1 MAKKLK
7 ATYSPLTVST
17 FPDGDIYLKYD
28 TNLKGKTLVL
38 VQSFQ
43 PNPEHSLSVV
53 LFAGKNAQDLGAK
66 KVILIAPYLAY
77 MRQDARF
84 NPGEAVSS
92 KIVGEMLSEAVDK
105 VYTFDPHIHRYK
117 SLSDIFSIPAKYL
130 TANWLIADY
139 IKKHFKD
146 IVIVGPD
153 RESSQWAKR
162 IADKIGVPST
172 VCKKKRLTS
181 WKVKVKIVNPVLMK
195 GKNVVIVDDIIS
207 TGHTIVE
214 AAKEIK
220 KHHPKSISAICVHGL
235 FVGEALKKLK
245 RAGVS
250 KVISTNCIEHRTNGI
265 DVSSLLLTELKK
277 EK

>member
-1 MAKKLK
+1 M
-7 ATYSPLTVST
+7 
-17 FPDGDIYLKYD
+17 I
-28 TNLKGKTLVL
+28 

-43 PNPEHSLSVV
+43 PHPEHSLSAV

-92 KIVGEMLSEAVDK
+92 KIAGELLSTAVDK

-117 SLSDIFSIPAKYL
+117 SLADIFSIPAKYL
-130 TANWLIADY
+130 TANWLIAEH

-146 IVIVGPD
+146 VVIVGPD
-153 RESSQWAKR
+153 RESYQWAQR
-162 IADKIGVPST
+162 IADKIGAPSS
-172 VCKKKRLTS
+172 VCEKKRITS
-181 WKVKVKIVNPVLMK
+181 WKVKVKIVNPVWMK

-220 KHHPKSISAICVHGL
+220 KFNPKSISAICVHGL

-245 RAGVS
+245 KAGVS
-250 KVISTNCIEHRTNGI
+250 QVISTNCIEHKTNKI
-265 DVSSLLLTELKK
+265 TVTELLVKELKK

>member
-1 MAKKLK
+1 M
-7 ATYSPLTVST
+7 
-17 FPDGDIYLKYD
+17 
-28 TNLKGKTLVL
+28 KGKEVVI

-43 PNPEHSLSVV
+43 PNPEHSLSAV
-53 LFAGKNAQDLGAK
+53 LFAGKNAKDLGAR

-84 NPGEAVSS
+84 KPGEAISS
-92 KIVGEMLSEAVDK
+92 KIVGELLSSAVDK

-117 SLSDIFSIPAKYL
+117 SLADIFSVPAKYL

-139 IKKHFKD
+139 IKKHFKNA
-146 IVIVGPD
+146 VIVGPD
-153 RESSQWAKR
+153 WESSQWAKM

-172 VCKKKRLTS
+172 ICKKKRISS
-181 WKVKVKIVNPVLMK
+181 WKVKVKLVKPILMK

-245 RAGVS
+245 KAGVG
-250 KVISTNCIEHRTNGI
+250 KVISTNCIEHKTNKI
-265 DVSSLLLTELKK
+265 DVAGLLVNELRK